1 MGAMSE
7 VLILVESKEGSLDK
21 KTFELIRGA
30 CVLAKDLGTG
40 ASAVVV
46 GDETSALAESVAAY
60 GLNKVYRLE
69 HALLKDFKPDAW
81 VAALE
86 WLCKQIAPKI
96 VLISQAFVG
105 REVGPRLA
113 YRLNTELTTDCT
125 GLRIDP
131 LDKGLIRTKPIY
143 GGNAVAIVKTAGS
156 PQIVTVRKGAF
167 EPAEAGGPKSEV
179 VSMAPPL
186 DDSVIRV
193 KSVKTVEQEVVEL
206 DKANVVISGG
216 RGIAEKEDFE
226 VLTAL
231 AKALSKSHGRVLIGC
246 SRPVVDKGWMSSD
259 HQVGLT
265 GSMISPDAYVAIGI
279 SGAVQ
284 HLVGMIRSK
293 KIIAINTDLGCNMF
307 KVADYGVVGDYK
319 EILPALIKKLEE

>member
-1 MGAMSE
+1 MSDI
-7 VLILVESKEGSLDK
+7 LILVESKGGALEKMTL
-21 KTFELIRGA
+21 ELIRGA
-30 CVLAKDLGTG
+30 GGLAKELGTG
-40 ASAVVV
+40 VSAVVV
-46 GDETSALAESVAAY
+46 GDETSRLAESVAAY

-69 HALLKDFKPDAW
+69 HPLLKEFQPDAW

-86 WLCKQIAPKI
+86 WLCKQIAPK
-96 VLISQAFVG
+96 VFLISHAFVG
-105 REVGPRLA
+105 REVAPRLA

-131 LDKGLIRTKPIY
+131 ADKGLIRTKPIY
-143 GGNAVAIVKTAGS
+143 GGNAVAMVKVEGS
-156 PQIVTVRKGAF
+156 PQIVTVRKGIF
-167 EPAEAGGPKSEV
+167 EPAEPAAAKSEA
-179 VSMAPPL
+179 VSMAPPF

-193 KSVKTVEQEVVEL
+193 KFLKTVEQDVVEL

-231 AKALSKSHGRVLIGC
+231 ARMLSKTHGKVLIGC

-265 GSMISPDAYVAIGI
+265 GSMIAPEAYVAIGI

-284 HLVGMIRSK
+284 HLVGMVRSK

>member
-1 MGAMSE
+1 MSD
-7 VLILVESKEGSLDK
+7 VLILVETKEGALDK
-21 KTFELIRGA
+21 KTLELIRGGSG
-30 CVLAKDLGTG
+30 LAKELGTG

-46 GDETSALAESVAAY
+46 GHETSLLAESVASY

-69 HALLKDFKPDAW
+69 HPLLKGFKPDAW
-81 VAALE
+81 VGALE
-86 WLCKQIAPKI
+86 WLCKQIVPR
-96 VLISQAFVG
+96 VFLISHAFVG
-105 REVGPRLA
+105 REVAPRLA

-125 GLRIDP
+125 GLKIDP
-131 LDKGLIRTKPIY
+131 ADKALIRTKPIY
-143 GGNAVAIVKTAGS
+143 GGNAVAIVKTEGS
-156 PQIVTVRKGAF
+156 PQVVTVRRGAF
-167 EPAEAGGPKSEV
+167 EPVEETATKSEMV
-179 VSMAPPL
+179 PLTPPL
-186 DDSVIRV
+186 DESLIRV
-193 KSVKTVEQEVVEL
+193 KSLKTVEQEVVEL
-206 DKANVVISGG
+206 DKANIVISGG

-226 VLTAL
+226 VLIAL
-231 AKALSKSHGRVLIGC
+231 AKALSKTHGKVMVGC

-265 GSMISPDAYVAIGI
+265 GSMISPEAYVAVGI

-307 KVADYGVVGDYK
+307 KVADFGVVGDYK

>member
-1 MGAMSE
+1 MSDI
-7 VLILVESKEGSLDK
+7 LILVESKGGALEQMTL
-21 KTFELIRGA
+21 ELIRGA
-30 CVLAKDLGTG
+30 GGLAKELGTG
-40 ASAVVV
+40 VSAVVV
-46 GDETSALAESVAAY
+46 GAETSPLAESVAAY

-69 HALLKDFKPDAW
+69 HPLLKDFQPDAW
-81 VAALE
+81 VAGLE
-86 WLCKQIAPKI
+86 WLCKQVAPKI
-96 VLISQAFVG
+96 FLISQAFVG
-105 REVGPRLA
+105 REVAPRLA

-125 GLRIDP
+125 ALRIDP
-131 LDKGLIRTKPIY
+131 ADKGLIRTKPIY
-143 GGNAVAIVKTAGS
+143 GGNAVAIVKTEGS
-156 PQIVTVRKGAF
+156 PQVVTVRKGIF
-167 EPAEAGGPKSEV
+167 EPAEPAAAKSEV

-186 DDSVIRV
+186 TDAVIKV

-226 VLTAL
+226 VLIAL
-231 AKALSKSHGRVLIGC
+231 AKALSKTHGKVLIGC

-307 KVADYGVVGDYK
+307 KVADFGLVGDYK

>member
-1 MGAMSE
+1 MSE
-7 VLILVESKEGSLDK
+7 LLLLVESKGGQLEKMTL
-21 KTFELIRGA
+21 ELIRGGSD
-30 CVLAKDLGTG
+30 LAKDLGVG

-46 GDETSALAESVAAY
+46 GDKTSALAEAVACY
-60 GLNKVYRLE
+60 GLNKVYMLE
-69 HALLKDFKPDAW
+69 HPLLNGFKPDAW
-81 VAALE
+81 VGALE
-86 WLCKQIAPKI
+86 WLCKQIAPK
-96 VLISQAFVG
+96 VFLISHSFVG
-105 REVGPRLA
+105 REVAPRLA
-113 YRLNTELTTDCT
+113 YRLNTELTTDCI
-125 GLRIDP
+125 GLKINPAD
-131 LDKGLIRTKPIY
+131 GILIRTKPIY

-156 PQIVTVRKGAF
+156 PQMVTVRKGAF
-167 EPAEAGGPKSEV
+167 EPTEQTVTKSEMV
-179 VSMAPPL
+179 PMTPPL
-186 DDSVIRV
+186 DESFIRV
-193 KSVKTVEQEVVEL
+193 KSLKTVEQEVVEL

-216 RGIAEKEDFE
+216 RGIADKVDFE
-226 VLTAL
+226 VFTAL
-231 AKALSKSHGRVLIGC
+231 AKALSKTHGKVMIGC

-265 GSMISPDAYVAIGI
+265 GSMIAPDAYVAVGI

>member
-1 MGAMSE
+1 MSE
-7 VLILVESKEGSLDK
+7 LLLLVESKGGQLEKMTL
-21 KTFELIRGA
+21 ELIRGGSD
-30 CVLAKDLGTG
+30 LAKDLGVG

-46 GDETSALAESVAAY
+46 GDKTSALAEAVACY
-60 GLNKVYRLE
+60 GLKKVYMLE
-69 HALLKDFKPDAW
+69 HPLLNGFKPDAW
-81 VAALE
+81 VGALE
-86 WLCKQIAPKI
+86 WLCKQIAPK
-96 VLISQAFVG
+96 VFLISHSFVG
-105 REVGPRLA
+105 REVAPRLA
-113 YRLNTELTTDCT
+113 YRLNTELTTDCI
-125 GLRIDP
+125 GLKINPAD
-131 LDKGLIRTKPIY
+131 GILIRTKPIY

-156 PQIVTVRKGAF
+156 PQMVTVRKGAF
-167 EPAEAGGPKSEV
+167 EPTEQTATISEMV
-179 VSMAPPL
+179 PMTPPL
-186 DDSVIRV
+186 DESFIRV
-193 KSVKTVEQEVVEL
+193 KSLKTVEQEVVEL

-216 RGIAEKEDFE
+216 RGIADKVDFE
-226 VLTAL
+226 VFTAL
-231 AKALSKSHGRVLIGC
+231 AKALSKTHGKVMIGC

-265 GSMISPDAYVAIGI
+265 GSMIAPDAYVAVGI

>member
-1 MGAMSE
+1 MSDI
-7 VLILVESKEGSLDK
+7 LILVESKGGALEKMTL
-21 KTFELIRGA
+21 ELIRGA
-30 CVLAKDLGTG
+30 GGLAKELGTG
-40 ASAVVV
+40 VSAVVV
-46 GDETSALAESVAAY
+46 GAETSQLAESVAAY

-69 HALLKDFKPDAW
+69 HPLLKNFQPDAW
-81 VAALE
+81 VAGLE

-96 VLISQAFVG
+96 VLISHAFVG
-105 REVGPRLA
+105 REVAPRLA

-131 LDKGLIRTKPIY
+131 TDKGLIRTKPIY
-143 GGNAVAIVKTAGS
+143 GGNAVAIVKTEGS
-156 PQIVTVRKGAF
+156 PQVVTVRKGIF
-167 EPAEAGGPKSEV
+167 EPAEPVAAKSEM

-186 DDSVIRV
+186 ADSVIKV

-226 VLTAL
+226 VLIAL
-231 AKALSKSHGRVLIGC
+231 AKALSKTHGKVLIGC

-307 KVADYGVVGDYK
+307 KVADFGVVGDYK

>member
-1 MGAMSE
+1 MSDI
-7 VLILVESKEGSLDK
+7 LILVESKGGAVEKMTL
-21 KTFELIRGA
+21 ELIRGA
-30 CVLAKDLGTG
+30 TGLANELGTG
-40 ASAVVV
+40 VSAVVV
-46 GDETSALAESVAAY
+46 GADTAALAESIAAY

-69 HALLKDFKPDAW
+69 HPLLKDFQPDAW
-81 VAALE
+81 VAGLE

-105 REVGPRLA
+105 REVAPRLA

-125 GLRIDP
+125 ALKIDP
-131 LDKGLIRTKPIY
+131 ADKGLIRTKPIY
-143 GGNAVAIVKTAGS
+143 GGNAVAIVKTEGS
-156 PQIVTVRKGAF
+156 PQLVTVRKGIF
-167 EPAEAGGPKSEV
+167 EPAEPAAKSEV
-179 VSMAPPL
+179 VTMAPPL
-186 DDSVIRV
+186 EDSVIKV

-216 RGIAEKEDFE
+216 RGIAEKEDFD
-226 VLTAL
+226 VLAAF
-231 AKALSKSHGRVLIGC
+231 AKALSKTHGKVLIGC

-307 KVADYGVVGDYK
+307 KVADFGVVADYK

>member
-1 MGAMSE
+1 MSD
-7 VLILVESKEGSLDK
+7 VLILVESKGGALEKMTL
-21 KTFELIRGA
+21 ELIRGA
-30 CVLAKDLGTG
+30 DGLSKELGTG
-40 ASAVVV
+40 VSAVVV
-46 GDETSALAESVAAY
+46 GGDTASLAESIATY

-69 HALLKDFKPDAW
+69 HPLLKGFQPDAW
-81 VAALE
+81 VAGLE
-86 WLCKQIAPKI
+86 WLCKQVAPKLF
-96 VLISQAFVG
+96 LISHAFIG
-105 REVGPRLA
+105 REVAPRLA

-125 GLRIDP
+125 GLKIDP
-131 LDKGLIRTKPIY
+131 ADKGLIRTKPIY
-143 GGNAVAIVKTAGS
+143 GGNAVAIVKTEGS
-156 PQIVTVRKGAF
+156 PQIVTVRKGLF
-167 EPAEAGGPKSEV
+167 EPAEPG
-179 VSMAPPL
+179 MAPPL
-186 DDSVIRV
+186 ADSVIKV

-226 VLTAL
+226 VLLAL
-231 AKALSKSHGRVLIGC
+231 AKALSKTHGKVLIGC

-307 KVADYGVVGDYK
+307 KVADFGVVGDYK

>member
-1 MGAMSE
+1 MSDI
-7 VLILVESKEGSLDK
+7 LILVESKGGALEKMTL
-21 KTFELIRGA
+21 ELIRGA
-30 CVLAKDLGTG
+30 NGLAKELGTG

-46 GDETSALAESVAAY
+46 GADTARVAESAAAY

-69 HALLKDFKPDAW
+69 HPLLKDFQPDAW
-81 VAALE
+81 VAGLE
-86 WLCKQIAPKI
+86 WLCKQIGPK
-96 VLISQAFVG
+96 VFLISHAFIG
-105 REVGPRLA
+105 REVAPRLA

-125 GLRIDP
+125 ALKIDP
-131 LDKGLIRTKPIY
+131 ADKTLIRTKPIY
-143 GGNAVAIVKTAGS
+143 GGNAVAIVKTEGS
-156 PQIVTVRKGAF
+156 PQIVTMRKGIFELA
-167 EPAEAGGPKSEV
+167 EPAAAKSEV
-179 VSMAPPL
+179 VSMTPPL
-186 DDSVIRV
+186 ADSVIKV
-193 KSVKTVEQEVVEL
+193 KSMKTVEQEVVEL

-226 VLTAL
+226 VLLAL
-231 AKALSKSHGRVLIGC
+231 GKALSKTHGKVLIGC

-284 HLVGMIRSK
+284 HLVGMVRSK

-307 KVADYGVVGDYK
+307 KVADFGVVGDYK

>member
-1 MGAMSE
+1 
-7 VLILVESKEGSLDK
+7 
-21 KTFELIRGA
+21 
-30 CVLAKDLGTG
+30 
-40 ASAVVV
+40 
-46 GDETSALAESVAAY
+46 
-60 GLNKVYRLE
+60 LNKVYRLE
-69 HALLKDFKPDAW
+69 HPLLKDFLPDAW
-81 VAALE
+81 VAGLE

-96 VLISQAFVG
+96 FLISHAFVG
-105 REVGPRLA
+105 REVAPRLA

-125 GLRIDP
+125 ALKIDP
-131 LDKGLIRTKPIY
+131 ADKGLIRTKPIY
-143 GGNAVAIVKTAGS
+143 GGNAVAIVKTEGS
-156 PQIVTVRKGAF
+156 PQVVTVRKGIF
-167 EPAEAGGPKSEV
+167 EPAEPAAAKSEV
-179 VSMAPPL
+179 LSMAPPL
-186 DDSVIRV
+186 VDSVIKV

-216 RGIAEKEDFE
+216 RGIAEKEDFD
-226 VLTAL
+226 VLIAL
-231 AKALSKSHGRVLIGC
+231 AKALSKTHGKVLIGC

-293 KIIAINTDLGCNMF
+293 KIVAINTDLGCNMF
-307 KVADYGVVGDYK
+307 KVADFGVVGDYK

>member
-1 MGAMSE
+1 MSD
-7 VLILVESKEGSLDK
+7 VLILVETKEGALDK
-21 KTFELIRGA
+21 KTLELIRGGA
-30 CVLAKDLGTG
+30 GLAKELGTG

-46 GDETSALAESVAAY
+46 GHETALLAESVASY

-69 HALLKDFKPDAW
+69 HPLLKGFKPDAW
-81 VAALE
+81 VGALE
-86 WLCKQIAPKI
+86 WLCKQIVPK
-96 VLISQAFVG
+96 VFLISHAFVG
-105 REVGPRLA
+105 REVAPRLA

-125 GLRIDP
+125 GLKIDP
-131 LDKGLIRTKPIY
+131 ADKALIRTKPIY
-143 GGNAVAIVKTAGS
+143 GGNAVAIVKTEGS
-156 PQIVTVRKGAF
+156 PQVVTVRKGAF
-167 EPAEAGGPKSEV
+167 EPAEETATKSEMV
-179 VSMAPPL
+179 PMTPPL
-186 DDSVIRV
+186 DESLIRV
-193 KSVKTVEQEVVEL
+193 KSLKTVEQEVVEL
-206 DKANVVISGG
+206 DKANIVISGG

-226 VLTAL
+226 VLIAF
-231 AKALSKSHGRVLIGC
+231 AKALSKTHGKVMVGC

-265 GSMISPDAYVAIGI
+265 GSMISPEAYVAVGI

-307 KVADYGVVGDYK
+307 KVADFGVVGDYK

>member
-1 MGAMSE
+1 MSD
-7 VLILVESKEGSLDK
+7 VLILVESKGGAVEKMTL
-21 KTFELIRGA
+21 ELIRGA
-30 CVLAKDLGTG
+30 GGLAKELGTG
-40 ASAVVV
+40 VSAVVV
-46 GDETSALAESVAAY
+46 GGDSASLAESIAAY

-69 HALLKDFKPDAW
+69 HPLLKGFQPDAW
-81 VAALE
+81 VAGLE
-86 WLCKQIAPKI
+86 WLCKQVAPKLF
-96 VLISQAFVG
+96 LISHAFIG
-105 REVGPRLA
+105 REVAPRLA

-125 GLRIDP
+125 GLKIDP
-131 LDKGLIRTKPIY
+131 ADKGLIRTKPIY
-143 GGNAVAIVKTAGS
+143 GGNAVAIVKTEGS
-156 PQIVTVRKGAF
+156 PQIVTVRKGLF
-167 EPAEAGGPKSEV
+167 EPAEPGAAKSEV

-186 DDSVIRV
+186 ADSVIKVR
-193 KSVKTVEQEVVEL
+193 SVKTVEQEVVEL

-226 VLTAL
+226 VLLAL
-231 AKALSKSHGRVLIGC
+231 AKALSKTHGKVLIGC

-307 KVADYGVVGDYK
+307 KVADFGVVGDYK